1 MIRKVLFSLVL
12 LSSLLYADTV
22 LLSVNQL
29 MEKYKKMTNAIDTE
43 GLVQLLKE
51 NPNIKVIDI
60 RLPKDI
66 IKQGGKIKTNRL
78 LNITRDKLEFMIADT
93 LDSPNE
99 KFVIHCYTG
108 NMSLLAAQ
116 SLKNMGYKNVI
127 WYKDSFKGWK
137 DAGLEIRSPDF
148 YPESM
153 LYNKVKKVDEGVYTS
168 IGELAPGT
176 YENGGQNNNLGLIV
190 GDTSALV
197 WNAGSTYMLAKAFH
211 EEIKQLT
218 DKPVKYVVVENSQS
232 HAIGGMN
239 YWKEQGAK
247 IIAHELSAKL
257 IHKKANKQQAR
268 GLRKYQDKFLGTK
281 PVPADITF
289 KDVYN
294 IDLGNR
300 IVEARYF
307 GPAHEHDDISL
318 WMPKEKIW
326 FAGDIGFYQRLL
338 PIFEITDTKN
348 WIKILEEDITKLA
361 PKIVIPGHGDVTSME
376 QVHEYTTNYLKYLRE
391 KVEEVLDEDTGLNGA
406 YDINMSQFEHF
417 DAFDLIG
424 KQNVSRLYKI
434 MEFED

>member
-1 MIRKVLFSLVL
+1 MVKKIL
-12 LSSLLYADTV
+12 LSTVLAASLLQADTV
-22 LLSVNQL
+22 VLTADQL
-29 MEKYKKMTNAIDTE
+29 MAKYEKNMNSIDTQ
-43 GLVQLLKE
+43 GLVKLLKNE
-51 NPNIKVIDI
+51 PNTKVIDVRI
-60 RLPKDI
+60 PKDV

-78 LNITRDKLEFMIADT
+78 FSITRDKLEFMIGNI
-93 LDSPNE
+93 LDKPTE

-108 NMSLLAAQ
+108 NISLLAAQ
-116 SLKNMGYKNVI
+116 SLKNMGYNNVI

-137 DAGLEIRSPDF
+137 DTGLELRGPDF

-168 IGELAPGT
+168 IGEMAPGT

-190 GDTSALV
+190 GDDAALV

-232 HAIGGMN
+232 HAIGGMS
-239 YWKEQGAK
+239 YWKEQGATV
-247 IIAHELSAKL
+247 IAHELSAEL
-257 IHKKANKQQAR
+257 IHKKEQKQMAR

-281 PVPADITF
+281 AVPADITF
-289 KDVYN
+289 KDTHK

-338 PIFEITDTKN
+338 PIFEITDTRS
-348 WIKILEEDITKLA
+348 WIKILEKDITALA
-361 PKIVIPGHGDVTSME
+361 PKTVIPGHGDVTSMDK
-376 QVHEYTTNYLKYLRE
+376 VHEYTTEYLKYLR
-391 KVEEVLDEDTGLNGA
+391 KKIEEVLDEDTGLNGA
-406 YDINMSQFEHF
+406 YEIDMSQFEHF
-417 DAFDLIG
+417 DAFDLLG
-424 KQNVSRLYKI
+424 KQNVSRLYKT

>member
-1 MIRKVLFSLVL
+1 MVKKIL
-12 LSSLLYADTV
+12 LSTVLAASLLQAD
-22 LLSVNQL
+22 SVILTADQL
-29 MEKYKKMTNAIDTE
+29 MAKYEKTTNAIDTK
-43 GLVQLLKE
+43 GLVELLKKE
-51 NPNIKVIDI
+51 PNTKVIDVRI
-60 RLPKDI
+60 PKDV

-78 LNITRDKLEFMIADT
+78 FSVTRDKLEFMIGEV
-93 LDSPNE
+93 LDKPTE

-108 NMSLLAAQ
+108 NISLLAANA
-116 SLKNMGYKNVI
+116 LKKMGYNNVI

-137 DAGLEIRSPDF
+137 DAGLELRGPDF

-153 LYNKVKKVDEGVYTS
+153 LYTKVKKVADGVYTS
-168 IGELAPGT
+168 IGELSPGT
-176 YENGGQNNNLGLIV
+176 YENGGQNNNLGLII
-190 GDTSALV
+190 GDESALV
-197 WNAGSTYMLAKAFH
+197 WNAGSTYLLAKAFH
-211 EEIKQLT
+211 EEIKKLT

-232 HAIGGMN
+232 HAIGGMS

-247 IIAHELSAKL
+247 VIAQEISADL
-257 IHKKANKQQAR
+257 IPKKEAKQQAR
-268 GLRKYQDKFLGTK
+268 GVRKYQDKFLGTK
-281 PVPADITF
+281 TVPADITF
-289 KDVYN
+289 KDIYK

-338 PIFEITDTKN
+338 PIFEITDTQN
-348 WIKILEEDITKLA
+348 WIKILEEDITALA
-361 PKIVIPGHGDVTSME
+361 PEIVVPGHGDVTNME
-376 QVHEYTTNYLKYLRE
+376 MVHEYTTVYLKYLRE
-391 KVEEVLDEDTGLNGA
+391 KITEVLDEDTGLNGA
-406 YDINMSQFEHF
+406 YDIDMSQFEHF